1 MIEFEEFA
9 AWAEKHKALTVRPR
23 EAGPDEEEMMQLF
36 RVFDKDGD
44 GSINAKDLHDT
55 MKDLGLVLTRDDT
68 TAMMKEAGLGPDGN
82 IHYKGIIIQ
91 HFYRAMYLTSLVMQ
105 RHASISIL
113 TLKALLKIK

>member
-1 MIEFEEFA
+1 MSTVSGNGVIEFEEFA
-9 AWAEKHKALTVRPR
+9 AWAEKHKPLTVRPR

-44 GSINAKDLHDT
+44 GSINAKDLQDT

-82 IHYKGIIIQ
+82 IHYKG
-91 HFYRAMYLTSLVMQ
+91 ACSKVLSLLAHLN
-105 RHASISIL
+105 RL
-113 TLKALLKIK
+113 

>member
-1 MIEFEEFA
+1 MSGNHLLTWINLSAVAGNGVIEFEEFA
-9 AWAEKHKALTVRPR
+9 AWAEKHKPLTVRPR
-23 EAGPDEEEMMQLF
+23 EAGPDEEEMTQLF

-82 IHYKGIIIQ
+82 IHYKGVCSKANSVL
-91 HFYRAMYLTSLVMQ
+91 FY
-105 RHASISIL
+105 
-113 TLKALLKIK
+113 